1 MASNTPASVAAA
13 TMITAYSAVMA
24 PDSGLASTTPI
35 RARRALAAESI
46 AWLMRTYK
54 AVMNR
59 LERCLILCSH
69 QDPAPAA
76 GHVSVGTNCPP
87 ACLVCRWKTVA
98 TSCEYVI
105 VLTFAFPCLP
115 RPGEWPFLRGI
126 DIRYLSLCP
135 FRSFSVALSDTC
147 GRVDLHRQ
155 PVYNS
160 VSMDS
165 MPSGNPAY
173 EGRNAGDDS
182 DQHEGRQNAQSGRHQ
197 QPDGYRRCGPGQHA
211 AGMVIQLAQGRLDT
225 RQRR

>member
-1 MASNTPASVAAA
+1 MASNTPANVAAA

-46 AWLMRTYK
+46 AWLMRMYR

-69 QDPAPAA
+69 RDPALVA

-105 VLTFAFPCLP
+105 VLTFAFLGLP
-115 RPGEWPFLRGI
+115 RPGEWPFPRE
-126 DIRYLSLCP
+126 S
-135 FRSFSVALSDTC
+135 ASDTFHSARSRPSLSPC
-147 GRVDLHRQ
+147 QMHVDEWTYIGSLWTTVSAWPPCPQDIPPTKAAMQGMTPISTKAGRMHS
-155 PVYNS
+155 PVGTS
-160 VSMDS
+160 SLT
-165 MPSGNPAY
+165 
-173 EGRNAGDDS
+173 
-182 DQHEGRQNAQSGRHQ
+182 
-197 QPDGYRRCGPGQHA
+197 
-211 AGMVIQLAQGRLDT
+211 VIVAVARASTLRAW
-225 RQRR
+225 